1 MVTFLYHNEKHLGC
15 YDQVVYLKATVLSG
29 RLFFAF
35 TILHSNLTNDM
46 LKQGPKRYRLIS
58 SIGKIADSFK
68 RALTDK
74 SEILELPE
82 LIPLE
87 SYKYE

>member
-1 MVTFLYHNEKHLGC
+1 
-15 YDQVVYLKATVLSG
+15 
-29 RLFFAF
+29 
-35 TILHSNLTNDM
+35 M

-58 SIGKIADSFK
+58 AIGKMADSFK